1 MMKTIFVSCFVT
13 LFGLSCFGQEIAT
26 QPEYANPF
34 WYLPKMQSRLSDF
47 ETKELQSIYEPV
59 VVTIPPADT
68 WRNIC
73 VLPDGEIR
81 IYGSQGKKHHH
92 DKAER
97 IYLASRDCGLSWK
110 KFSVSRNELGQSVRS
125 PYSGKY
131 LSVNATSPDTEMWSW
146 NPREAG
152 TYFVTSP
159 DGPASTNVTW
169 KKISDRPYTNFRTLI
184 PLRSRQRWIA
194 PAQIGHPG
202 QVVLLLSDD
211 DGETWREVLLKSVAK
226 HEIKPPH
233 QGLRWQNGACEP
245 TITEFDD
252 GTLML
257 IARTSQDYHYRYFSR
272 DGGETWTDPEPS
284 GFHGTLTMP
293 TLYRLSDGR
302 TLFFWCNTQPLP
314 ELRHEDQ
321 FPPLVKSELTGEG
334 GEDVFT
340 NRDANHA
347 AISDDNGKTWKGF
360 REIWLNTIRNDADFR
375 TKGGSF
381 DSLDKSVHQFEALE
395 LPFGKVLLSFGQ
407 HHVSRKVVI
416 FDPKWL
422 YEKSRV
428 EDFRTGMGGLSTQVY
443 LKSVSGN
450 FRGFSGHCAWN
461 RTNGA
466 VLTPDPDGNFQEA
479 LLISRIKDERLFS
492 EVQGAVWNF
501 PATNKGELKTRLQ
514 VRGEGI
520 RFSLTD
526 RWVNPID
533 ITIKDFAQFT
543 FVVGKND
550 LPANTWTEIRVVWDT
565 SKKTAE
571 LLIGDKVLARAEMQ
585 TDTEHGLSYLHLQ
598 SLAETEDN
606 KGTLIKKLEMK
617 TLE

>member
-1 MMKTIFVSCFVT
+1 MKKIIVICCFVT
-13 LFGLSCFGQEIAT
+13 LFGLSCFGQDAAA
-26 QPEYANPF
+26 QPEYTNQF
-34 WYLPKMQSRLSDF
+34 WYLPKMQSLLSDF
-47 ETKELQSIYEPV
+47 DTKELQSIYEPV
-59 VVTIPPADT
+59 VVTVPPSNT
-68 WRNIC
+68 WRDIC
-73 VLPDGEIR
+73 VMPDGEIR
-81 IYGSQGKKHHH
+81 IYGSQGKKNFH
-92 DKAER
+92 DKGER

-110 KFSVSRNELGQSVRS
+110 KFSASREELGQSVRS

-131 LSVNATSPDTEMWSW
+131 ITVIVAGEFWHYSPK
-146 NPREAG
+146 EAG
-152 TYFVTSP
+152 TYVITSP
-159 DGPASTNVTW
+159 DSPASTNLTW
-169 KKISDRPYTNFRTLI
+169 KKISDRPYQNFRTLI

-245 TITEFDD
+245 TITELAD

-257 IARTSQDYHYRYFSR
+257 IARTSQDYHYRYISR
-272 DGGETWTDPEPS
+272 DGGETWSDPEPS

-314 ELRHEDQ
+314 ELRHENQ
-321 FPPLVKSELTGEG
+321 FPPLSKGEITGEG

-347 AISDDNGKTWKGF
+347 AISDDDGKTWKGF

-375 TKGGSF
+375 TKGGNN
-381 DSLDKSVHQFEALE
+381 DVLDKSIHQFEALE

-407 HHVSRKVVI
+407 HSVSRKVVI

-450 FRGFSGHCAWN
+450 FRGFAGHCAWN

-466 VLTPDPDGNFQEA
+466 VMTPDPDGNFQEA

-501 PATNKGELKTRLQ
+501 PAAGKGEIKVRLQ
-514 VRGEGI
+514 VKGEGI
-520 RFSLTD
+520 RLSLTD
-526 RWVNPID
+526 HWFNPID
-533 ITIKDFAQFT
+533 VTIKDSAQFT
-543 FVVGKND
+543 FVVGKKD
-550 LPANTWTEIRVVWDT
+550 LPADGWAEVRIVWDT
-565 SKKTAE
+565 EKRTAE
-571 LLIGDKVLARAEMQ
+571 LLNGDKVLVRNEIQAETQ
-585 TDTEHGLSYLHLQ
+585 HGLSYLHIQ
-598 SLAETEDN
+598 SLAETEDI

-617 TLE
+617 TFE

>member
-1 MMKTIFVSCFVT
+1 MMKTILISCFVT
-13 LFGLSCFGQEIAT
+13 LFGLFCFGQETAA
-26 QPEYANPF
+26 QSEYANPF
-34 WYLPKMQSRLSDF
+34 WYLPKMQSLLSDF
-47 ETKELQSIYEPV
+47 DAKELQSIYEPI
-59 VVTIPPADT
+59 VVTVPPSDT

-81 IYGSQGKKHHH
+81 IYGSQRKKHHH
-92 DKAER
+92 DGAEQ

-110 KFSVSRNELGQSVRS
+110 KFSTPRGELGQSVRS

-131 LSVNATSPDTEMWSW
+131 ITVVSGNYV
-146 NPREAG
+146 
-152 TYFVTSP
+152 VTSP
-159 DGPASTNVTW
+159 DSPASTNLSR
-169 KKISDRPYTNFRTLI
+169 KKISDRPYQNFRTLI

-211 DGETWREVLLKSVAK
+211 DGETWREVLLKSVAR
-226 HEIKPPH
+226 HEVKPPH
-233 QGLRWQNGACEP
+233 QGVRWQNGACEP
-245 TITEFDD
+245 TITEFAD

-321 FPPLVKSELTGEG
+321 FPPLLKGELTGE

-347 AISDDNGKTWKGF
+347 AISDDDGKTWKGF

-375 TKGGSF
+375 TKGGNN
-381 DSLDKSVHQFEALE
+381 DTLDKSVHQFEALE

-407 HHVSRKVVI
+407 HPTSRKVVI

-422 YEKSRV
+422 YEKSRA

-466 VLTPDPDGNFQEA
+466 VMVPDPDGNFQEA
-479 LLISRIKDERLFS
+479 LQISRVKDERLFS

-501 PATNKGELKTRLQ
+501 PAANKGEIKIRLRVQ
-514 VRGEGI
+514 GEGI

-526 RWVNPID
+526 RWANPID
-533 ITIKDFAQFT
+533 VTIKDFAQFT

-550 LPANTWTEIRVVWDT
+550 LPTDGWSEIRIVWDAE
-565 SKKTAE
+565 KRTAE
-571 LLIGDKVLARAEMQ
+571 LFAGDKSLFRNDMKA
-585 TDTEHGLSYLHLQ
+585 DTEHGLSYLHLQ

>member
-1 MMKTIFVSCFVT
+1 
-13 LFGLSCFGQEIAT
+13 
-26 QPEYANPF
+26 
-34 WYLPKMQSRLSDF
+34 
-47 ETKELQSIYEPV
+47 LQSIYEPV
-59 VVTIPPADT
+59 VVTVPPGNA
-68 WRNIC
+68 WRDIC
-73 VLPDGEIR
+73 VMPDGEIR
-81 IYGSQGKKHHH
+81 IYGSQGKRIHSDRKS
-92 DKAER
+92 ER

-110 KFSVSRNELGQSVRS
+110 KFSASPNELGQSVRS

-131 LSVNATSPDTEMWSW
+131 ITVLTTGEFWNYPSKEGGTYVITSPNS
-146 NPREAG
+146 
-152 TYFVTSP
+152 
-159 DGPASTNVTW
+159 PASTNLTW
-169 KKISDRPYTNFRTLI
+169 KKISNRPYQNFRTLI
-184 PLRSRQRWIA
+184 PLRNRQRWIA

-211 DGETWREVLLKSVAK
+211 DGETWREVLLKSVPK

-245 TITEFDD
+245 TITEFAD

-293 TLYRLSDGR
+293 TLYCLSDGR

-321 FPPLVKSELTGEG
+321 FPPLSKGEISGEG

-347 AISDDNGKTWKGF
+347 AISDDDGKTWKGF

-375 TKGGSF
+375 TQGGSY
-381 DSLDKSVHQFEALE
+381 DTLDKSIHQFEALE

-407 HHVSRKVVI
+407 HWTCRKVII

-422 YEKSRV
+422 YEKSRS
-428 EDFRTGMGGLSTQVY
+428 EDFRTGMGKLSTQVY
-443 LKSVSGN
+443 LKSISGDRSGN
-450 FRGFSGHCAWN
+450 LREIPGHCTWN

-466 VLTPDPDGNFQEA
+466 VMVPDPGGNFQEA

-492 EVQGAVWNF
+492 EIQGAVWNF
-501 PATNKGELKTRLQ
+501 PATNKGEVKIRLR

-520 RFSLTD
+520 HLSLTD
-526 RWVNPID
+526 RWFNPID
-533 ITIKDFAQFT
+533 VTIKDLAQFT
-543 FVVGKND
+543 FTIGKND
-550 LPANTWTEIRVVWDT
+550 LPVDSWTEVRIVWDAE
-565 SKKTAE
+565 KRTAE
-571 LLIGDKVLARAEMQ
+571 LFNGDNILLRKEMQ
-585 TDTEHGLSYLHLQ
+585 TETEHGLSYLHIQ
-598 SLAETEDN
+598 SLAETEDS

-617 TLE
+617 FQE

>member
-1 MMKTIFVSCFVT
+1 MRKIIIICCFVT
-13 LFGLSCFGQEIAT
+13 LFGLSCFGQDTTT
-26 QPEYANPF
+26 QPEYTNPF
-34 WYLPKMQSRLSDF
+34 WYLPKMQSLLNDF
-47 ETKELQSIYEPV
+47 DTKELQSIYEPV
-59 VVTIPPADT
+59 VVTVPPSNAG
-68 WRNIC
+68 RNTC

-81 IYGSQGKKHHH
+81 IYGYQGKKNHY
-92 DKAER
+92 DKTER

-110 KFSVSRNELGQSVRS
+110 KFVASPNELGQSVRS

-131 LSVNATSPDTEMWSW
+131 ITVITSGQLWNYPSKKESGIYVITSP
-146 NPREAG
+146 N
-152 TYFVTSP
+152 
-159 DGPASTNVTW
+159 GPASTDLTW
-169 KKISDRPYTNFRTLI
+169 KKISNRPYQHFRTLL

-202 QVVLLLSDD
+202 QVALLLSDD

-226 HEIKPPH
+226 HEVKPPH

-245 TITEFDD
+245 TITEFAD

-293 TLYRLSDGR
+293 TLCRLSDGR
-302 TLFFWCNTQPLP
+302 TLFLWCNTQPLP

-321 FPPLVKSELTGEG
+321 FPPLNKGELTGEG

-347 AISDDNGKTWKGF
+347 AISDDDGKTWKGF

-375 TKGGSF
+375 AKGGNN

-407 HHVSRKVVI
+407 HPTSRKVII

-422 YEKSRV
+422 YEKKRV
-428 EDFRTGMGGLSTQVY
+428 EDFRTGMEGLSTQVY

-466 VLTPDPDGNFQEA
+466 VMVPDPDGNFEEA
-479 LLISRIKDERLFS
+479 LLISRIKDERLLS

-501 PATNKGELKTRLQ
+501 PAAGKGEIKVRLCIK
-514 VRGEGI
+514 GEGV
-520 RFSLTD
+520 RLSLTD
-526 RWVNPID
+526 RWFNPID
-533 ITIKDFAQFT
+533 VTIKDQAQLVFA
-543 FVVGKND
+543 VGKND
-550 LPANTWTEIRVVWDT
+550 LPNDGWTEIRIVWNT
-565 SKKTAE
+565 EKRTAE
-571 LLIGDKVLARAEMQ
+571 LFNGDNVLFRKEIQ
-585 TDTEHGLSYLHLQ
+585 TETEHGLSYLHIQ
-598 SLAETEDN
+598 SLAETEDT
-606 KGTLIKKLEMK
+606 KGTLIKKLVMNAIE
-617 TLE
+617 